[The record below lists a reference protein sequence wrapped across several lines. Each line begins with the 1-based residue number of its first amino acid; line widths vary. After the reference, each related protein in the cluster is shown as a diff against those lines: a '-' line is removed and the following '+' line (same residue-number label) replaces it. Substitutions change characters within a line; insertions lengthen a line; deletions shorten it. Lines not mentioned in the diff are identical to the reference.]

1 MKIISIINQKGGVA
15 KTTSAITIAVGLAKE
30 NKKVLLV
37 DFDPQA
43 NATTGLGIDKL
54 DLKYTVYDLL
64 KADIFSAQYS
74 NLKLS
79 DVMISKFGVDILP
92 TNIKMSRIESELGGF
107 PGKENYLKDLLKTI
121 KGYDYTIIDCPPT
134 LSMLTHNA
142 LTAATDVYIP
152 VKADYYS
159 LEGIGDLLEEIHLI
173 KKKINDKLNISG
185 VFITMANTRT
195 SLYKETRERLQ
206 KYFKDE
212 LFDTAIRTNEDINKA
227 VGEGKTILYYKSSS
241 NGAEDYKKLIKEII
255 KREKK

>member
-1 MKIISIINQKGGVA
+1 MP
-15 KTTSAITIAVGLAKE
+15 
-30 NKKVLLV
+30 LLL
-37 DFDPQA
+37 Q
-43 NATTGLGIDKL
+43 LI
-54 DLKYTVYDLL
+54 
-64 KADIFSAQYS
+64 
-74 NLKLS
+74 
-79 DVMISKFGVDILP
+79 
-92 TNIKMSRIESELGGF
+92 
-107 PGKENYLKDLLKTI
+107 
-121 KGYDYTIIDCPPT
+121 
-134 LSMLTHNA
+134 
-142 LTAATDVYIP
+142 YIP

-227 VGEGKTILYYKSSS
+227 VGEGKTILDYKSSS
-241 NGAEDYKKLIKEII
+241 NGAEDYNKLIKEII